1 MQVSQLRQYEYVL
14 VAGPDSIPFLQGQ
27 VTCDMAQL
35 TDEHSLAGALCNLKG
50 RVIGDFLCVRIAEGC
65 LLQISGGNGQ
75 KIAVTLSKYAVFS
88 KVKITIHEGPCDTY
102 GIVTNESPAL
112 HELLPTPPS
121 LSYRTATSNTATIIK
136 LAGTPS
142 RFQLWVW
149 DAVNAGSVAESL
161 RVLSDNQ
168 TLEDSGHF
176 DHAET
181 LAGQAHVN
189 AQHSETFT
197 PQLLNYDLSGVVNF
211 QKGCYTGQEV
221 VARMHYRAEAKKR
234 LFLILAAGPTDTLN
248 QGAEIDLVQQDQ
260 HIKAQVVNRS
270 RGPGNSIAMLAIL
283 PTAWGNTE
291 APMLLVQ
298 DPKVE
303 LTVKALSYT

>member
-1 MQVSQLRQYEYVL
+1 MGL
-14 VAGPDSIPFLQGQ
+14 D
-27 VTCDMAQL
+27 
-35 TDEHSLAGALCNLKG
+35 
-50 RVIGDFLCVRIAEGC
+50 AE
-65 LLQISGGNGQ
+65 
-75 KIAVTLSKYAVFS
+75 
-88 KVKITIHEGPCDTY
+88 
-102 GIVTNESPAL
+102 
-112 HELLPTPPS
+112 
-121 LSYRTATSNTATIIK
+121 
-136 LAGTPS
+136 
-142 RFQLWVW
+142 
-149 DAVNAGSVAESL
+149 NADLIAESL
-161 RVLSDNQ
+161 RRLTDQQ
-168 TLEDSGHF
+168 TLADSRHY
-176 DHAET
+176 DYAET
-181 LAGQAHVN
+181 LAGRAHVS
-189 AQHSETFT
+189 AQHSEAFT

-221 VARMHYRAEAKKR
+221 VARMHYRAKAKKR

-260 HIKAQVVNRS
+260 HIKSQVVNWS